1 MATQAETQRGLNLA
15 KTRDWLAIA
24 AAVAVVIGALAAGIQ
39 WAVSSAVA
47 PLYAEMR
54 GLNSRMDG
62 LGNRM
67 DGLDKRMDGLD
78 KRMDRMESRLDNH
91 SGILAELRER
101 LTRVETILLERD
113 KETP

>member
-24 AAVAVVIGALAAGIQ
+24 AAVAVVVGALAAGIQ

-54 GLNSRMDG
+54 GIS
-62 LGNRM
+62 
-67 DGLDKRMDGLD
+67 
-78 KRMDRMESRLDNH
+78 DRLERIETQIDNH

-101 LTRVETILLERD
+101 LTRVETILLERG
-113 KETP
+113 KEAPSP

>member
-1 MATQAETQRGLNLA
+1 MAAQAEPQRGLNLA

-24 AAVAVVIGALAAGIQ
+24 AAIAVVIGALATSIQ

-62 LGNRM
+62 L
-67 DGLDKRMDGLD
+67 DKRMDGLD
-78 KRMDRMESRLDNH
+78 KRMDRMESRFDNH

-101 LTRVETILLERD
+101 LTRVETILLERG
-113 KETP
+113 KEAP

>member
-1 MATQAETQRGLNLA
+1 MAAQAETQRGLNLA
-15 KTRDWLAIA
+15 KARDWLAIA
-24 AAVAVVIGALAAGIQ
+24 AAVAVVIGALATSIQ

-62 LGNRM
+62 L
-67 DGLDKRMDGLD
+67 D
-78 KRMDRMESRLDNH
+78 KRMDRMESQLDNH

-101 LTRVETILLERD
+101 LTRIETILLERG
-113 KETP
+113 KASPSP

>member
-1 MATQAETQRGLNLA
+1 MNLT

-24 AAVAVVIGALAAGIQ
+24 AAIAVVIGALATGIN

-47 PLYAEMR
+47 PLYAELR
-54 GLNSRMDG
+54 GIN
-62 LGNRM
+62 
-67 DGLDKRMDGLD
+67 
-78 KRMDRMESRLDNH
+78 ERLARIETQVDNH

>member
-1 MATQAETQRGLNLA
+1 MTTQAEAQRGLNLT

-47 PLYAEMR
+47 PLHAEMR
-54 GLNSRMDG
+54 GIN
-62 LGNRM
+62 N
-67 DGLDKRMDGLD
+67 
-78 KRMDRMESRLDNH
+78 RMDRMDNRLERIETQVDNH
-91 SGILAELRER
+91 SEILAELRER

-113 KETP
+113 KAAP

>member
-1 MATQAETQRGLNLA
+1 MATQAETQGGLNLA
-15 KTRDWLAIA
+15 KTRDWLAIV
-24 AAVAVVIGALAAGIQ
+24 AAVAVVIGALATGIN

-47 PLYAEMR
+47 PLYAELR
-54 GLNSRMDG
+54 GINE
-62 LGNRM
+62 
-67 DGLDKRMDGLD
+67 
-78 KRMDRMESRLDNH
+78 RMDRMDNRLARIEAQVDNH

>member
-1 MATQAETQRGLNLA
+1 MTRSPTCFPLRETETQCGLNLA
-15 KTRDWLAIA
+15 KTRNWLAIA

-54 GLNSRMDG
+54 GIN
-62 LGNRM
+62 NRM
-67 DGLDKRMDGLD
+67 DGMDKRME
-78 KRMDRMESRLDNH
+78 RIETQLDNH

-101 LTRVETILLERD
+101 LTQVEMILLERD
-113 KETP
+113 REAP

>member
-1 MATQAETQRGLNLA
+1 MAAQAETQRGLNLA
-15 KTRDWLAIA
+15 KARDWLAIA

-62 LGNRM
+62 L
-67 DGLDKRMDGLD
+67 D
-78 KRMDRMESRLDNH
+78 KRMDRMESQLDNH

-101 LTRVETILLERD
+101 LTRIETILLERG
-113 KETP
+113 KASPSP